1 MSKQKQQNY
10 EATSKDFMGGIPEI
24 PKESKLKKLGK
35 KVVNTTKQL
44 VKPAANIAAT
54 GAIAGVTCYGIGY
67 IYCLATGRELYMIP
81 KEGIHIYEAVIHD
94 VAVKLYEVGAAEAA
108 ETVKKVAEAASEEA

>member
-10 EATSKDFMGGIPEI
+10 VVTSKDFVGDIPEI
-24 PKESKLKKLGK
+24 PKESKLKKFGR
-35 KVVNTTKQL
+35 KVKATAKMIA
-44 VKPAANIAAT
+44 KPAANIAAT
-54 GAIAGVTCYGIGY
+54 GAIAGVACYGIGY

-94 VAVKLYEVGAAEAA
+94 VAVKLYEVGTAEAV
-108 ETVKKVAEAASEEA
+108 ETVKEAATAASEEI